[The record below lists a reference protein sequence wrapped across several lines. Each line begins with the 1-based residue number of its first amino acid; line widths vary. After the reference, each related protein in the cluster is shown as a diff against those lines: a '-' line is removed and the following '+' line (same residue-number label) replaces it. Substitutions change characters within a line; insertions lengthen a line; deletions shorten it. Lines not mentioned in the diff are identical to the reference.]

1 MSIPVIEET
10 RYDGATLSWNLF
22 PGATGYRSKVYEKAT
37 GRLTDVVD
45 VPADASS
52 MPLDGLDPETEYG
65 IVFTP
70 LRMVGNIETSMGTYD
85 LALKTAAVPTANG
98 EIPMAKAATVW
109 GKDGRLSVHL
119 ASPRKSISALLTAG
133 CYRRSRFRRRYE
145 LGFIRRTL
153 YHPRGK

>member
-1 MSIPVIEET
+1 MPGEKFEGVILQTFWYWYWVQECQLGLSKAEHALRGRQTGRVSIPVIEET
-10 RYDGATLSWNLF
+10 RYDRATLSWNLF

-98 EIPMAKAATVW
+98 EIPMQRPLPYGEKTV
-109 GKDGRLSVHL
+109 V
-119 ASPRKSISALLTAG
+119 
-133 CYRRSRFRRRYE
+133 
-145 LGFIRRTL
+145 
-153 YHPRGK
+153 